1 MSESEHR
8 MIEILRILNV
18 QEKPIGSKVIADEL
32 KNKGYNLGERAVRY
46 HMQILDEK
54 GYTERKG
61 YSGRVITE
69 LGRAKLEKGLIYDQV
84 DFTFSKFEERIYLT
98 DFDYNKKCGNVIVNT
113 SNILDNKAFDIIKK
127 VFAAG
132 VCVSP
137 LINAKKIEINGKKGY
152 VMKTICGTT
161 IDGVFLKNGI
171 PSIPQ
176 YGGLVEI
183 EDYYPTKFSE
193 LISYKKTS
201 ITPLD
206 AFIAKDMTSVLDVAE
221 HGTGTIPA
229 NFRIIPE
236 TGLKKAKEIIQKLE
250 KVGIGGV
257 LEIGETSEN
266 VLGIPVPEGMVGIS
280 IIGGITPFCAA
291 QEMDY
296 KVDIK
301 TGEEFI
307 DYNKLKELESSK
319 HKIKK
324 AKKVEYKK
332 TPFILTKSL
341 NRMNQVD
348 YDIETNEGNIVA
360 NISYLD
366 RLDLD
371 DALTIMKRTYKN
383 LPKYMNPL
391 FNIVDHPSDESK
403 VGIATVCSLSIDGI
417 LINNGIMS
425 TPRYGG
431 LLELGKPP
439 LFVEMISYD
448 GSSIDPHKIFIFKN
462 LTQISKRKNPK
473 KILASI
479 KEVPYIARPEC
490 KAILD
495 KINENG
501 FPIFKVGKPREL
513 VYNAKVDNYNFGI
526 VTGSGLNSIAAI
538 KEKGIAIEAKAVET
552 ILPIEDMSL
561 IYEQW
566 LKKIA
571 FKNLNKNS
579 KKLLKK

>member
-32 KNKGYNLGERAVRY
+32 KTKGYNLGERAVRY

-98 DFDYNKKCGNVIVNT
+98 NFDYNKRCGNVIVNT
-113 SNILDNKAFDIIKK
+113 SNILDNKAFDIIKE

-137 LINAKKIEINGKKGY
+137 LINAKKTEINGKKGY

-206 AFIAKDMTSVLDVAE
+206 AFIAKDMTSVLEVAE

-229 NFRIIPE
+229 NFRIIPGTSVE
-236 TGLKKAKEIIQKLE
+236 KAKEIIQKLE

-280 IIGGITPFCAA
+280 IIGGITPFCAT

-324 AKKVEYKK
+324 AKKIEYKK

-360 NISYLD
+360 NISYLNKQ
-366 RLDLD
+366 DLD
-371 DALTIMKRTYKN
+371 DALAVMKRTYKS

-462 LTQISKRKNPK
+462 LTSISKRQNPK

-490 KAILD
+490 EEILD
-495 KINENG
+495 RINENG

-552 ILPIEDMSL
+552 ILPIEDMEL
-561 IYEQW
+561 IYEQ
-566 LKKIA
+566 
-571 FKNLNKNS
+571 
-579 KKLLKK
+579 

>member
-69 LGRAKLEKGLIYDQV
+69 LGRGKLEKGLIYDQV

-137 LINAKKIEINGKKGY
+137 LINAKKTEINGKKGY

-301 TGEEFI
+301 TG
-307 DYNKLKELESSK
+307 ESSK

-490 KAILD
+490 EAILD

-561 IYEQW
+561 IYEQ
-566 LKKIA
+566 
-571 FKNLNKNS
+571 
-579 KKLLKK
+579 